1 MSSKMGKTAGSGA
14 REIIARVILDKN
26 NCFFNLFELQLNI
39 SHSAY
44 HARRLWILRTLLAY
58 LKSSPFP
65 HRSSFFFFFSWF
77 DMSSL
82 GAFDTY
88 TSDNDWVSVEKMVPP
103 VETYDMI
110 TTRDVSKLCEDISSL
125 YLNEKFSDVILVL
138 DGEKLHAHKVRFI
151 TYADLYRNN
160 LFCQH
165 FKGNSCEM

>member
-1 MSSKMGKTAGSGA
+1 
-14 REIIARVILDKN
+14 
-26 NCFFNLFELQLNI
+26 
-39 SHSAY
+39 
-44 HARRLWILRTLLAY
+44 
-58 LKSSPFP
+58 
-65 HRSSFFFFFSWF
+65 
-77 DMSSL
+77 MSSL
-82 GAFDTY
+82 GAFETH

-103 VETYDMI
+103 VETDDMI